1 MSPLV
6 TKKVGGASSSLLRE
20 QDAPATMKKVGG
32 ASSSLLREQDAPATM
47 KKVGGASS
55 SLLREQDAPTTLWE
69 YFNPLTE
76 IDVRTGGSLPH
87 WEQGSVWYFVTF
99 RLADALPA
107 TVIEEMKE
115 QREQWKKKH
124 DLSNLSREEQA
135 EYHRLFSERHEN
147 LLNAGSGSCVLRD
160 PQIAEVVKGA
170 FRYFQ
175 GQRYDLDEYV
185 VMANHI
191 HVLVK
196 PLAGHGLTDI
206 LHSWKSFT
214 ANQINRRLNRQGQLW
229 LHESYDHI
237 VRNEPAMCAI
247 RRYIRDN
254 PLKVAGASSSRQ
266 QMGEQD
272 APATLREQDAPTT
285 LREQDAP
292 ITFGLPML
300 PLGSSCEIKRG

>member
-1 MSPLV
+1 MNPFEAN
-6 TKKVGGASSSLLRE
+6 KVGGASSSLLRE

-32 ASSSLLREQDAPATM
+32 ASSSLVREQDAPA
-47 KKVGGASS
+47 
-55 SLLREQDAPTTLWE
+55 TLWE

-76 IDVRTGGSLPH
+76 IDVRTGGNLPH
-87 WEQGSVWYFVTF
+87 WEQGPVWYFVTF

-107 TVIEEMKE
+107 AVIEEMKE
-115 QREQWKKKH
+115 QREHWRKKH
-124 DLSNLSREEQA
+124 DLSNLSWEEQA
-135 EYHRLFSERHEN
+135 EYHRLFSERYEN

-160 PQIAEVVKGA
+160 PQIAEIVQGA

-185 VMANHI
+185 VMANHV

-254 PLKVAGASSSRQ
+254 PVKVAGTSSSRQ
-266 QMGEQD
+266 QMREQD
-272 APATLREQDAPTT
+272 APATFREQDAPTT
-285 LREQDAP
+285 MKKVGGASSSLVLEQDAP
-292 ITFGLPML
+292 ATFGRPLLP
-300 PLGSSCEIKRG
+300 

>member
-1 MSPLV
+1 M
-6 TKKVGGASSSLLRE
+6 KGKVAGASSSRQQRE
-20 QDAPATMKKVGG
+20 QDAPGTAG
-32 ASSSLLREQDAPATM
+32 
-47 KKVGGASS
+47 
-55 SLLREQDAPTTLWE
+55 TLWE

-76 IDVRTGGSLPH
+76 IDIRTGGNLPH
-87 WEQGSVWYFVTF
+87 WEQGTVWYFVTF
-99 RLADALPA
+99 RLADALPVA
-107 TVIEEMKE
+107 VIEEMRQ
-115 QREQWKKKH
+115 QREQWRKKH
-124 DLSNLSREEQA
+124 DLSNLSREELA
-135 EYHRLFSERHEN
+135 EYHRLFSERYEN

-160 PQIAEVVKGA
+160 PQNAEIVEGA

-185 VMANHI
+185 VMANHV

-254 PLKVAGASSSRQ
+254 PVKVAGASSSR
-266 QMGEQD
+266 
-272 APATLREQDAPTT
+272 
-285 LREQDAP
+285 
-292 ITFGLPML
+292 
-300 PLGSSCEIKRG
+300 